1 MKRNYLCKTLKVP
14 LYLVLVLACF
24 SLQGCSDAK
33 HNDNPP
39 VPASSQA
46 PNNPEAIIDT
56 DIEYHLDNMEDCR
69 VDVRIPC
76 VKDSLPG
83 ADELNNVLYTDFN
96 HLREQEDISTWEHSE
111 GYPYT
116 WHQYDY
122 TFVEFDGVYCISVF
136 NTISSAYGS
145 SQPWRWVWS
154 YYYDA
159 NQGKMLSV
167 EEFLDSIGYTKDD
180 IILSYIEDCC
190 PACAPD
196 EIAFEKILFYFG
208 ECKNLKFIY
217 NSAARIGYA
226 TPNI

>member
-1 MKRNYLCKTLKVP
+1 MKRIYLYKARKVP
-14 LYLVLVLACF
+14 LYLILVLAYF
-24 SLQGCSDAK
+24 SLQGCSGAIQ
-33 HNDNPP
+33 NDDPSVPP
-39 VPASSQA
+39 SSRVPNA
-46 PNNPEAIIDT
+46 PEAIIET
-56 DIEYHLDNMEDCR
+56 NIEYHLDNMEDCK

-76 VKDSLPG
+76 VKESLPG
-83 ADELNNVLYTDFN
+83 AGEINNALYTDFN
-96 HLREQEDISTWEHSE
+96 HLRDQADISAWELSE

-122 TFVEFDGVYCISVF
+122 TFVEFNGVYCISVF

-159 NQGKMLSV
+159 NQGKTLSV
-167 EEFLDSIGYTKDD
+167 EEFLDYIGYTKDD
-180 IILSYIEDCC
+180 IILSYIEYCC

-217 NSAARIGYA
+217 NSGARIGDA
-226 TPNI
+226 ASGV